1 MKKKSPNYEN
11 FKGIVDVLQAI
22 SIVITLFL
30 VGVGI
35 YQIVSGGFLEG
46 ILNIVLGL
54 FIYGLFYAIFRL
66 TKEVGILKDKVE
78 ELESTKKEN
87 KN

>member
-1 MKKKSPNYEN
+1 MTFRPIPVETNASLSESCLSLRRREY
-11 FKGIVDVLQAI
+11 D
-22 SIVITLFL
+22 
-30 VGVGI
+30 
-35 YQIVSGGFLEG
+35 G

-78 ELESTKKEN
+78 ELESAKEES
-87 KN
+87 KD

>member
-1 MKKKSPNYEN
+1 MKKNPNYEN

-22 SIVITLFL
+22 SIIITLFL

-35 YQIVSGGFLEG
+35 YQLFSGGALEG
-46 ILNIVLGL
+46 VLNIVLGL

-78 ELESTKKEN
+78 ELEAKKEKSDN
-87 KN
+87 